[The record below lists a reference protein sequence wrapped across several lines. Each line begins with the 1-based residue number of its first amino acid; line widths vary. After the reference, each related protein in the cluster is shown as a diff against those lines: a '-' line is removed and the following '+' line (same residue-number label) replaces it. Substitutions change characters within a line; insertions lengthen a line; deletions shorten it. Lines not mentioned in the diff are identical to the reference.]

1 MRAERYEKA
10 FLLLSGAV
18 LVLFIGALAFATL
31 GMGIHL
37 PGRAGEIDPKAVR
50 STPPFDHPGVRQVG
64 PGRYEAVVLAQAWRY
79 DPQEIDVPAGST
91 VTFRVTSAD
100 VIHGFY
106 IEGTRVNFMVLPGE
120 ITEETYTF
128 REPGEHRLI
137 CDEYCGAGHQLMA
150 GKVVVR

>member
-10 FLLLSGAV
+10 FLLLSGGV

-37 PGRAGEIDPKAVR
+37 PGRAGEIDPTAVR

>member
-31 GMGIHL
+31 GMGIRL
-37 PGRAGEIDPKAVR
+37 PGRSGAVDPNTVR
-50 STPPFDHPGVRQVG
+50 TTPPFDHPGVRQVA
-64 PGRYEAVVLAQAWRY
+64 PGRYEAVILAQAWRY
-79 DPQEIDVPAGST
+79 EPQEIDVPAGAT

-100 VIHGFY
+100 VIHGFL
-106 IEGTRVNFMVLPGE
+106 IEGTRVNFMVLPGQV
-120 ITEETYTF
+120 TEETYIF

-137 CDEYCGAGHQLMA
+137 CDEYCGAGHHLMS

>member
-1 MRAERYEKA
+1 MKAERYERA
-10 FLLLSGAV
+10 FLILSGGV
-18 LVLFIGALAFATL
+18 LVLFIAALVWVTL
-31 GMGIHL
+31 GMGIRL
-37 PGRAGEIDPKAVR
+37 PGRSGEVDPRTVR

-64 PGRYEAVVLAQAWRY
+64 PNRYEAVVLAQAWRY
-79 DPQEIDVPAGST
+79 QPQEIDVPTGAT

-106 IEGTRVNFMVLPGE
+106 IEDTRVNFMVIPGQ

-137 CDEYCGAGHQLMA
+137 CDEYCGAGHQLMS